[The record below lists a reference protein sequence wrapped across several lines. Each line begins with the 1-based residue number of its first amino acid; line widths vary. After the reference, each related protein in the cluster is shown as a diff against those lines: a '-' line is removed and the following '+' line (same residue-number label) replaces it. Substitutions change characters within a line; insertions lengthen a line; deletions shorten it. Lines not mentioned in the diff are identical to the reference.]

1 MAKKKNN
8 IHIVGTG
15 TIGLPLIGLFTRHK
29 KSFDIDEVTFHKN
42 TPLKHDIPNVKK
54 LLKAGAKLCT
64 DDSKFEDFS
73 NLGATP
79 LYNRAEA
86 IENADVIIDCT
97 PRGTA
102 LEHKKDS
109 YLPNYLRF
117 INSKDKERF
126 FIAQGSEKGFGKIY
140 AHGINDKALNKND
153 NFLQIASCNTHAG
166 ASLINTLSKLGDI
179 ASSNFVYIRR
189 SNDISQNSSMTPSID
204 VDGHKD
210 WLYGTHHARDI
221 HDVFKT
227 LEQEINVYSSACK
240 INTQLMHTL
249 QFNIIINSDKKI
261 NIQDVVGAL
270 SEDRMIATTNHTT
283 ANKIFSYGREFGHYG
298 RILNHVVVPLEPI
311 SCRLINAVRFIGQ
324 DDDGNK
330 QYSITGFA
338 YTPQDGNSLL
348 SSVAAALWF
357 LNDRSWGQTNKKLQT
372 LKKYLFQEI

>member
-1 MAKKKNN
+1 MKKSN

-29 KSFDIDEVTFHKN
+29 KAFNIDEVTFHKN

-73 NLGATP
+73 KLGATP
-79 LYNRAEA
+79 TYNRTQA
-86 IENADVIIDCT
+86 IENANVIIDCT

-102 LEHKKDS
+102 LRHKENY
-109 YLPNYLRF
+109 YLSKHLRF
-117 INSKDKERF
+117 INLDDKERL

-140 AHGINDKALNKND
+140 AHGINDKALDKSD

-166 ASLINTLSKLGDI
+166 ASLVNTFSNLGNI
-179 ASSNFVYIRR
+179 VNSNFVYIRR
-189 SNDISQNSSMTPSID
+189 SNDISQNGSMTPSID
-204 VDGHKD
+204 VDKHKD

-227 LEQEINVYSSACK
+227 LDKEINIYSSACK

-249 QFNIIINSDKKI
+249 QFNIIVNSN
-261 NIQDVVGAL
+261 NIIKTQDAIAIL

-283 ANKIFSYGREFGHYG
+283 ANKIFSHGREFGHYG

-324 DDDGNK
+324 DTDGNK